1 MAAFMII
8 TAKIHE
14 REKFIQSY
22 GLQATKLVAK
32 FGGESVVLAPGSGS
46 GYLVFLE
53 HGGHGIEG
61 GAPSMQSSNRGL
73 TMGSFGSSQFDSVYE
88 SAAAHG
94 YSISRAPATRL
105 LPNLGECRSMM
116 VTDPSG
122 FDINIFES

>member
-1 MAAFMII
+1 MII

-22 GLQATKLVAK
+22 G
-32 FGGESVVLAPGSGS
+32 
-46 GYLVFLE
+46 
-53 HGGHGIEG
+53 
-61 GAPSMQSSNRGL
+61 QSSNRGL